1 MTALKNEALPK
12 MIAPNDLV
20 EMIGEHLHW
29 YCPNC
34 RKWRTSK
41 VKPGGS
47 VTCSVC
53 GGEPDWK
60 KRPPTLAYRSR
71 LKRVEALCA
80 EDSEWRAWYDD
91 AERRYGEYID
101 DVAAG
106 LLPRQA
112 KEFGWKH
119 FHEVWREVDRLADYL
134 LSAKDAPATHV
145 PHAYSEAGLQR
156 RYQDP
161 SRKHNVV
168 TLSNLNLKAEFD
180 DGGAQYSDEE
190 LLELMA
196 FDPADCDQFID
207 KYFQYEFLEN
217 IENPL
222 ERDIAYWLSAGEGK
236 RDIEKMYGLSEQQ
249 VKTICKHIRNA
260 LDKKSLKSA

>member
-1 MTALKNEALPK
+1 MTALDPKTLPK
-12 MIAPNDLV
+12 RIKQTDLCGLA
-20 EMIGEHLHW
+20 GEHMHW
-29 YCPNC
+29 YCTTC

-41 VKPGGS
+41 IKPGGS

-101 DVAAG
+101 NVAAG

-112 KEFGWKH
+112 KESGWRH
-119 FHEVWREVDRLADYL
+119 FQEVWREVDRLADYI
-134 LSAKDAPATHV
+134 LSAKDSPATHA

-156 RYQDP
+156 RYQD
-161 SRKHNVV
+161 SRRGHNTVS
-168 TLSNLNLKAEFD
+168 LSDLGLRYEDCEENARLTN
-180 DGGAQYSDEE
+180 EE
-190 LLELMA
+190 LAEILSVRASHGERLENLY
-196 FDPADCDQFID
+196 D
-207 KYFQYEFLEN
+207 KYFEDDFLN
-217 IENPL
+217 QIRDPL
-222 ERDIAYWLSAGEGK
+222 ERDIARDFSKGFGK
-236 RDIEKMYGLSEQQ
+236 RDVERKYGLSERQ
-249 VKTICKHIRNA
+249 VRTKVTHIAKALRNM
-260 LDKKSLKSA
+260 